1 MFKNKDIEKFS
12 KTGIQDMFT
21 YEMIDVDKLSEE
33 RKIAWGLDEECN
45 TLTRAD
51 VDKLV
56 ELGEIDYCDVS
67 YDYMDWDDVAYYEFI
82 HELVKKANNY
92 LVYLPHSTWRGSSGC
107 GIVNSL
113 EDAFYRGY
121 ECSQCVKGVTKGNK
135 AVLLREAHHDVP
147 TGHDAVIIALT
158 DKEYSMLSNSDFET
172 MEKFALKYLEK
183 LNKKSYFSCLVNDIQ
198 PQF

>member
-1 MFKNKDIEKFS
+1 MLKNKDIEEIKN
-12 KTGIQDMFT
+12 INIEDMFT
-21 YEMIDVDKLSEE
+21 YVNIDVDKLTEE
-33 RKIAWGLDEECN
+33 RKIAWGLDEYCS
-45 TLTRAD
+45 TITRAD
-51 VDKLV
+51 ADILLDNNEIDFSDMEYCDDYD
-56 ELGEIDYCDVS
+56 ELGYKEFLKEI
-67 YDYMDWDDVAYYEFI
+67 
-82 HELVKKANNY
+82 VKKANNY
-92 LVYLPHSTWRGSSGC
+92 LVYLPHSTWRGSTGC

-121 ECSQCVKGVTKGNK
+121 ECSQYVKGVTKGNK

-147 TGHDAVIIALT
+147 MGHDAVIIALT
-158 DKEYSMLSNSDFET
+158 DKEYSMLSNSNFET